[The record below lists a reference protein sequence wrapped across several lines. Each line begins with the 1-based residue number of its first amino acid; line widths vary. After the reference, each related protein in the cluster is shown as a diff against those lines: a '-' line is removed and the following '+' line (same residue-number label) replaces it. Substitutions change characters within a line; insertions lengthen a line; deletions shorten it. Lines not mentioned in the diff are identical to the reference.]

1 MTTRILGISG
11 LYHDAAAS
19 LVVDGEVVAAVQEER
34 FTRRKNDP
42 ALPVRSIEYCLRAG
56 GVEPDG
62 IDLVAYYEKPVAS
75 FVRVLKTYGAIGIRG
90 LPTFAR
96 SMEESLRT
104 KLWVSYDIEKALRRL
119 GFERPGKV
127 VFAEH
132 HVSHAAAAFYPSPFD
147 AAAILTFDGVGEWA
161 TTSIGSGRGRRID
174 LLRELRFPSSIGLL
188 YSAFTHAAGFAVNSG
203 EYKLMGLAPYGA
215 PTYRDRI
222 LGDLIDLRDDG
233 SFTVDLTCFDYLAGR
248 RMTND
253 RFDRLFDGPCRAPG
267 DPVTR
272 RECDLA
278 RSIQDVVEEVVLR
291 VAHHAHELTGASHA
305 VLGGGVALNGVAN
318 GRLLREGPFDD
329 VWVQPAAGDA
339 GSALGCALWAWHEV
353 VEGERPVPTT
363 DGMSGAVLG
372 PRPDE
377 DDLGGVS
384 AALQAAGRPHER
396 IVDPDELARRV
407 AGHLAEGAV
416 VAVCT
421 GRLEFGPRA
430 LGHRSIL
437 ADARDP
443 AMHRRLNVATKHRET
458 FRPFAPVVL
467 ERAVARW
474 FEHDRPSPY
483 MSFVAPVRGA
493 EAAPSPAPGAPTDV
507 EDLTARLAEV
517 RSPIPAVTHV
527 DGTARIQTV
536 DPHRH
541 PDLHRLLVAFEARTG
556 CPVLVNT
563 SFNVRGEPIVAT
575 ADDAYRTFL
584 ATDIDWL
591 VLDDCLLAK
600 HDQTERVDAPV
611 PADEA

>member
-1 MTTRILGISG
+1 MATRILGISG
-11 LYHDAAAS
+11 LYHGAAAA
-19 LVVDGEVVAAVQEER
+19 LVVDGEVVAAAQEER

-42 ALPVRSIEYCLRAG
+42 SLPVRSIEYCLRAG
-56 GVEPDG
+56 GVERDG

-75 FVRVLKTYGAIGIRG
+75 FVRVLKTFGAIGIKG
-90 LPTFAR
+90 LPTFPRA
-96 SMEESLRT
+96 MEESLRT
-104 KLWVSYDIEKALRRL
+104 KLWVSYDIEKALRKL
-119 GFERPGKV
+119 GFDRPGDV

-147 AAAILTFDGVGEWA
+147 HAAILTFDGVGEWA

-188 YSAFTHAAGFAVNSG
+188 YSAFTHAAGFSVNSG
-203 EYKLMGLAPYGA
+203 EYKLMGLAPFGE

-253 RFDRLFDGPCRAPG
+253 RFDQLFDGPRRAP
-267 DPVTR
+267 DAPVTR

-291 VAHHAHELTGASHA
+291 VARHAHELTGASQA
-305 VLGGGVALNGVAN
+305 VLGGGVALNCVAT
-318 GRLLREGPFDD
+318 GRLLREGPFED

-353 VEGERPVPTT
+353 AEGERPAPST
-363 DGMSGAVLG
+363 DGMSGGFLG
-372 PRPDE
+372 PRPD
-377 DDLGGVS
+377 DGAGTDVAS
-384 AALQAAGRPHER
+384 ALLAAGRPHER
-396 IVDPDELARRV
+396 IADPVELARRV
-407 AGHLAEGAV
+407 AGHLADGAV
-416 VAVCT
+416 VGVCT

-467 ERAVARW
+467 ERAVSDW
-474 FEHDRPSPY
+474 FDHDRPSPY
-483 MSFVAPVRGA
+483 MSFVATVRGA
-493 EAAPSPAPGAPTDV
+493 EPAPAPGPGAPTDV

-536 DPHRH
+536 DPDRH
-541 PDLHRLLVAFEARTG
+541 ADLHRLLVEFEALTG

-563 SFNVRGEPIVAT
+563 SFNVRGEPIVAS
-575 ADDAYRTFL
+575 AEDAYRTFL

-600 HDQTERVDAPV
+600 HEQAERAEV
-611 PADEA
+611 PAPAADA